1 LIDGCDA
8 ASNCWAHTEQRF
20 TPSDSTKWGGRTAL
34 AIKIGCK
41 NKAAAMSWA
50 TFVEVGA
57 AIHRFAKLRVGLKEC
72 QEEIDSSRVDSLAHD
87 APRILVLS
95 HSQVPD
101 VTDMVRV
108 GPFKEFEIGNEVGL
122 HPGALFHLRRGE
134 PFTPSAG
141 SPLGEILER
150 TRVG

>member
-1 LIDGCDA
+1 
-8 ASNCWAHTEQRF
+8 
-20 TPSDSTKWGGRTAL
+20 
-34 AIKIGCK
+34 
-41 NKAAAMSWA
+41 MSWA

-134 PFTPSAG
+134 PFTSADLTIG
-141 SPLGEILER
+141 QREPKAL
-150 TRVG
+150 